1 MEVTKCLRCGSSP
14 ATITYPSMIGA
25 AARCECSNPGC
36 RLYSPDR
43 YGRQEQKVEDT
54 SAIDTPKGYTV
65 NVDEEADTAP
75 RPVFLWCT
83 HHYDFGD

>member
-1 MEVTKCLRCGSSP
+1 MDVMKCLNCGSSP
-14 ATITYPSMIGA
+14 ATITYPMVMGA

-36 RLYSPDR
+36 RLYSAER
-43 YGRQEQKVEDT
+43 YAPAQEVVET
-54 SAIDTPKGYTV
+54 RAIEPGEGYTV
-65 NVDEEADTAP
+65 NVDQEADQAP